1 MSTLQSVNPAD
12 NTLIQSYPVHTS
24 EAIAQRLSA
33 AVKGQG
39 HWATLSF
46 DERAAYLNRIA
57 ALLKEEKQRLAELA
71 ALEMGKPV
79 KQGIAEV
86 EKCAWVCE
94 HYAANAAKFLANEP
108 VDTGSTKT
116 FVSFQPLG
124 VVLAIMPW
132 NFPYWQVFRS
142 FAPIV
147 MGGNA
152 YVLKHASN
160 VTGCALAMEDI
171 IRRGGLPDGVFE
183 CLLVPGSEVEPIIK
197 DPAIAAITL
206 TGSTAAGKKVAAAA
220 GSVLKKCVLELG
232 GSDAYVILND
242 ANIEEAAQTCVNSR
256 LNNSG
261 QSCVSAKRFVVVAE
275 VREAF
280 EAAMLLQMQTKTYG
294 APLAGSFNIGPMA
307 RVDLRD
313 ELHQQVQKSI
323 AAGAKVL
330 IGAEIPA
337 QPGAYYKPSILTDVR
352 KGMPAYDEELFGPVA
367 AIIYAKDET
376 DAIRIANDS
385 IYGLGSAVFTT
396 DLVKGERIAATQLQ
410 AGNCF
415 VNGVVRSD
423 PRVPFGGVKESGYG
437 RELGIFGMREFVN
450 IKTVWVDH

>member
-1 MSTLQSVNPAD
+1 MPALQSVNPAD
-12 NTLIQSYPVHTS
+12 NTLVQSYPIHDT
-24 EAIAQRLSA
+24 EAIAGRLNKAVQAQAAWSA
-33 AVKGQG
+33 
-39 HWATLSF
+39 LSF
-46 DERAAYLNRIA
+46 DERAVYLNRVA
-57 ALLKEEKQRLAELA
+57 ALLREDKQRLAELA

-94 HYAANAAKFLANEP
+94 HYAANASTFLGNEP
-108 VDTGSTKT
+108 VDTGSKKT

-160 VTGCALAMEDI
+160 VTGCALAMEELI
-171 IRRGGLPDGVFE
+171 TRAGLPEGIFE
-183 CLLVPGSEVEPIIK
+183 CLLVPGSEVEPVIK
-197 DPAIAAITL
+197 HPAIAAITL

-232 GSDAYVILND
+232 GSDAYVILED
-242 ANIEEAAQTCVNSR
+242 ANIAEAAETCVNSR

-261 QSCVSAKRFVVVAE
+261 QSCVSAKRFVVVEA

-280 EAAMLLQMQTKTYG
+280 EAAMLQQMQSRTYG
-294 APLAGSFNIGPMA
+294 APLKGAFNIGPMA

-313 ELHQQVQKSI
+313 ELHQQVTKSI
-323 AAGAKVL
+323 AAGAQVL
-330 IGAEIPA
+330 CGAEIPA
-337 QPGAYYKPSILTDVR
+337 EAGAYYPPSILTDVR

-367 AIIYAKDET
+367 AIIYAKDEA

-385 IYGLGSAVFTT
+385 IYGLGAAVFTT
-396 DLVKGERIAATQLQ
+396 DLEKGERIAATQLQ

-437 RELGIFGMREFVN
+437 RELGVFGMREFVN
-450 IKTVWVDH
+450 IKTVWIDH